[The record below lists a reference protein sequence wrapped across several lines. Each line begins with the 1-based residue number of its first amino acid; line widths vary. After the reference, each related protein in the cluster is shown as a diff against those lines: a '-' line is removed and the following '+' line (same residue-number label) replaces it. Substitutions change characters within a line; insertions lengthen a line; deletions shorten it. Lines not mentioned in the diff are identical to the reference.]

1 MILIYFSLVNFLL
14 LLCLTEGAAPSST
27 TNDVI
32 HAFIGPKKITHRF
45 VFSAKYDRNDNQ
57 EKSNVNDHDDDDEE
71 NETAYRNRSLAWTK
85 RYRTLLRYDQARR
98 SVIRLGLRSKE
109 EWDEYVSNGKPSHG
123 AYLPSQPEKMYA
135 SDWTSWEDFLGIMR
149 TYDDARDM
157 VQNVLR
163 LRSREEYEMF
173 IRMDPARA
181 EGLRLPWRPEIV
193 YGKGKGWRGDDYF
206 FGDGEDLTFQ

>member
-1 MILIYFSLVNFLL
+1 
-14 LLCLTEGAAPSST
+14 E
-27 TNDVI
+27 D
-32 HAFIGPKKITHRF
+32 
-45 VFSAKYDRNDNQ
+45 
-57 EKSNVNDHDDDDEE
+57 EDEE
-71 NETAYRNRSLAWTK
+71 EETAYRNRSLAWTK
-85 RYRTLLRYDQARR
+85 RCRTLLPYDQARR

-123 AYLPSQPEKMYA
+123 AYLPSQPDKMYA

-163 LRSREEYEMF
+163 LRSREEYDMF
-173 IRMDPARA
+173 VKMDPARA

-193 YGKGKGWRGDDYF
+193 YGEGKGWRGDEYF
-206 FGDGEDLTFQ
+206 FGDGEDLSFQ